1 MVTAGRVVGE
11 AEDGSGT
18 DEFPDPVDVLRP
30 SSDVAVYAPALT
42 REFQTLGGEAIDEA
56 AARLT
61 ALYLDAMGRL
71 VQEAATY
78 RDGRS
83 SRKTTDIQKW
93 GRRFYQGRV
102 AKPPQFRVGLKSPA
116 ELTSHERIRQTEVL
130 DRPNPRPGSAGSS
143 RGWGSD
149 ECARW
154 SGRPRGAT

>member
-1 MVTAGRVVGE
+1 MGQVPEGILFGNITGEIHARMRTWGRMVTAGGVVGE

-42 REFQTLGGEAIDEA
+42 REFQTLGGEAIDKA

-61 ALYLDAMGRL
+61 ALHLDAMGQL

-83 SRKTTDIQKW
+83 SRKTTDIQKS
-93 GRRFYQGRV
+93 GDGSIKGASRSRRSFEW
-102 AKPPQFRVGLKSPA
+102 A
-116 ELTSHERIRQTEVL
+116 
-130 DRPNPRPGSAGSS
+130 SS
-143 RGWGSD
+143 R
-149 ECARW
+149 RLN
-154 SGRPRGAT
+154 